1 MVSILKYGTVSIS
14 VRISAA
20 HKTKKMVATED
31 STATL
36 IFGMCKLNSPY
47 MTTYFCS
54 QASLVPRP
62 RAPPG
67 SGERSRVRLLR
78 SGNDQ

>member
-14 VRISAA
+14 VRISTA

-31 STATL
+31 STASLT
-36 IFGMCKLNSPY
+36 FGMCKLNSP
-47 MTTYFCS
+47 TYFCS
-54 QASLVPRP
+54 QASLVPHP

-67 SGERSRVRLLR
+67 EKRSGERSRVSWAYYRR
-78 SGNDQ
+78 